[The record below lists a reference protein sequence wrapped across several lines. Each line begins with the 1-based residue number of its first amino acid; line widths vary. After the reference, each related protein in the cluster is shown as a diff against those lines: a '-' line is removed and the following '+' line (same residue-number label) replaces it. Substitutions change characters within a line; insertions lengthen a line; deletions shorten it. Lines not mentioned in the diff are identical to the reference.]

1 MHGFAEMPL
10 FFIKRTFWEHRL
22 TSSRVNSPTIN
33 ALYTL
38 TLQSCV
44 FALTRWVCP
53 KTVYRQIQYYIYSSM
68 FQVKRQCWSIN
79 PREHVVVQFVIN
91 QTSGRLH
98 LVPSLPFPIILFA
111 VSSVWGKRVNLNP
124 AASMDTI
131 LRIEPC
137 LIPSVNLSTLVY
149 TSSSSKNLVST
160 SIDSNSGWLLKGIML
175 LFLVEPISCCW
186 LYIYITYI

>member
-1 MHGFAEMPL
+1 
-10 FFIKRTFWEHRL
+10 
-22 TSSRVNSPTIN
+22 
-33 ALYTL
+33 
-38 TLQSCV
+38 
-44 FALTRWVCP
+44 
-53 KTVYRQIQYYIYSSM
+53 M

-160 SIDSNSGWLLKGIML
+160 SIDSNSG
-175 LFLVEPISCCW
+175 
-186 LYIYITYI
+186 